1 MKYKIKYSPEALK
14 DLDEI
19 WEYILLE
26 LANPGAAE
34 DVVNRMLDTIEALED
49 FLERGALLS
58 SIAEVESDY
67 RFVLSGNYMAFYR
80 VEEKTVRVDR
90 ILYQGRDYLRVLFG
104 DAFSGI
110 NS

>member
-34 DVVNRMLDTIEALED
+34 DVVDRMLDTIEALED
-49 FLERGALLS
+49 FPERGAPLS
-58 SIAEVESDY
+58 SVAEVESDY
-67 RFVLSGNYMAFYR
+67 RFVLSGNYMAF
-80 VEEKTVRVDR
+80 
-90 ILYQGRDYLRVLFG
+90 
-104 DAFSGI
+104 
-110 NS
+110 

>member
-1 MKYKIKYSPEALK
+1 MKYRIKYSPEALK

-26 LANPGAAE
+26 LANPDAAE

-49 FLERGALLS
+49 FPERGALLS
-58 SIAEVESDY
+58 SVAEVESDY

-80 VEEKTVRVDR
+80 VEEKTVWVDR
-90 ILYQGRDYLRVLFG
+90 VLYQARDYLRVLFG
-104 DAFSGI
+104 DAFSGT
-110 NS
+110 

>member
-26 LANPGAAE
+26 LANPDAAE
-34 DVVNRMLDTIEALED
+34 NIVNKMLDTIEALED
-49 FLERGALLS
+49 FPERGALLS
-58 SIAEVESDY
+58 SIIAEVESDY

-90 ILYQGRDYLRVLFG
+90 VLYQGRDYLRALFG
-104 DAFSGI
+104 EVFPKT
-110 NS
+110 